1 MLNRFIY
8 DYIYQNKIIILI
20 YMGYKQKL
28 RKIKKEELKKY
39 EEKKKILSEW
49 VVVDSNIIKPKSRIA
64 F

>member
-49 VVVDSNIIKPKSRIA
+49 VVVDSNIIKPKSRVA

>member
-1 MLNRFIY
+1 
-8 DYIYQNKIIILI
+8 
-20 YMGYKQKL
+20 MGYKQKL

>member
-49 VVVDSNIIKPKSRIA
+49 VIVDSNIIKPKSRIA

>member
-20 YMGYKQKL
+20 YMGYKQKI
-28 RKIKKEELKKY
+28 RKIKKDQIKKY

-49 VVVDSNIIKPKSRIA
+49 VVVDRNVIKSKSRVL